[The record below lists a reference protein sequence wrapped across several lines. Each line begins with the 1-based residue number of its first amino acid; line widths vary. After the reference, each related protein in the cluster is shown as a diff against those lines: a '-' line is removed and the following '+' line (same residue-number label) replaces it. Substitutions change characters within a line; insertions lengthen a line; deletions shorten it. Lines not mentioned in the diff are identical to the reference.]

1 MATITTSPASVHP
14 TAIAT
19 VWLSLCGFGVLWDG
33 FTVVDA
39 GVGRQLSTMMHKT
52 GQNRDNKRFIY
63 LALKCLDHGI
73 IFQID
78 FMGKGVSLHF
88 IRLLQVVITSSV
100 KRKRLKAIE

>member
-19 VWLSLCGFGVLWDG
+19 VWLSLCGFGVVWDG
-33 FTVVDA
+33 FMVV
-39 GVGRQLSTMMHKT
+39 VVVTQLSTMMHKR

-100 KRKRLKAIE
+100 KRKQLKAIE

>member
-1 MATITTSPASVHP
+1 M
-14 TAIAT
+14 
-19 VWLSLCGFGVLWDG
+19 G
-33 FTVVDA
+33 VDA
-39 GVGRQLSTMMHKT
+39 VVGTQLSTMMHKT

-63 LALKCLDHGI
+63 LTLKCLDHGI

-78 FMGKGVSLHF
+78 FMGTGVSLHF

>member
-19 VWLSLCGFGVLWDG
+19 VWLSLCGFGVVWDG
-33 FTVVDA
+33 FTVV
-39 GVGRQLSTMMHKT
+39 VVVSQLSTMMHKR

>member
-1 MATITTSPASVHP
+1 M
-14 TAIAT
+14 
-19 VWLSLCGFGVLWDG
+19 G
-33 FTVVDA
+33 VDA
-39 GVGRQLSTMMHKT
+39 VVGTQLSTMMHKT

-63 LALKCLDHGI
+63 LALKCLDYGI

-78 FMGKGVSLHF
+78 FMGTGVSLHF